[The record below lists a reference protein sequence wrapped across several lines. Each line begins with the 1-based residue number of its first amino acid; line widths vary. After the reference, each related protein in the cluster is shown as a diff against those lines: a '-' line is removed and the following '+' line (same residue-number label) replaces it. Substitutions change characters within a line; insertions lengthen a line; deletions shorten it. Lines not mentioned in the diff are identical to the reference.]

1 MCFSVVDLG
10 IMVFLHERGLLQK
23 GNLYIMMKFQ
33 KTFDILRWTLYYIG
47 NLFVYL
53 SLPVKKERQERA

>member
-10 IMVFLHERGLLQK
+10 IVVFLHERRVPGK
-23 GNLYIMMKFQ
+23 GNLYKMMKNQ
-33 KTFDILRWTLYYIG
+33 KTFDILRRTLYYIG

-53 SLPVKKERQERA
+53 SHPLNKERQERA